1 MIQEQED
8 TMFDLPLHP
17 IAVHFPIVLGSL
29 LPALA
34 LVLWWAI
41 KKWQWTP
48 KVWALVSAVA
58 LVYSLS
64 AMIAVQLGE
73 EDEEKVEKV
82 ISEEVIEEHE
92 EAGELIP
99 WLAGT
104 LFLVSLGGFTVKYS
118 KQAKVAMIVL
128 SLAGVAPLINA
139 GHTGGELVYEHGA
152 GFAHLPPDHKAAI
165 RSGTILELHKEGDH
179 EHEDDEDHDDED
191 EDHDDKDDDH

>member
-1 MIQEQED
+1 
-8 TMFDLPLHP
+8 MFDLPLHP
-17 IAVHFPIVLGSL
+17 VVVHFPIVLGIL
-29 LPALA
+29 LPFLA
-34 LVLWWAI
+34 ILLWWAI
-41 KKWQWTP
+41 KKWDWTP

-64 AMIAVQLGE
+64 AVVAVQLGE

-118 KQAKVAMIVL
+118 KQAKAAMVVL
-128 SLAGVAPLINA
+128 SLVGIIPLINA

-152 GFAHLPPDHKAAI
+152 AFAHLPPDHKAAI
-165 RSGTILELHKEGDH
+165 RSGTILELHEKEGH
-179 EHEDDEDHDDED
+179 EHKKGDHDDD
-191 EDHDDKDDDH
+191 DDHDDDH

>member
-1 MIQEQED
+1 
-8 TMFDLPLHP
+8 MFDLPLHP
-17 IAVHFPIVLGSL
+17 IVVHFPIVLGSL
-29 LPALA
+29 LPVLA
-34 LVLWWAI
+34 ILLWWAI

-58 LVYSLS
+58 LVYCLF
-64 AMIAVQLGE
+64 AVTAVQLGE

-118 KQAKVAMIVL
+118 KQAKMAMIVL
-128 SLAGVAPLINA
+128 SLVGVVPLINA
-139 GHTGGELVYEHGA
+139 GHTGGELVYKHGA
-152 GFAHLPPDHKAAI
+152 SVAHLSPEHKAAI
-165 RSGTILELHKEGDH
+165 QSGTILKLHEKGEHGD
-179 EHEDDEDHDDED
+179 DDDH
-191 EDHDDKDDDH
+191 DKDD

>member
-1 MIQEQED
+1 
-8 TMFDLPLHP
+8 MFDLPLHP
-17 IAVHFPIVLGSL
+17 IVVHFPIVLGAL
-29 LPALA
+29 LPVLA
-34 LVLWWAI
+34 ILLWWAI

-48 KVWALVSAVA
+48 KVWALVSIVA

-64 AMIAVQLGE
+64 AVVAVQLGE

-82 ISEEVIEEHE
+82 ISEKVIEEHE

-128 SLAGVAPLINA
+128 SLVAVVPLINA

-152 GFAHLPPDHKAAI
+152 SIAHLPPDHKAAI
-165 RSGTILELHKEGDH
+165 QSGTILELHEKGDH
-179 EHEDDEDHDDED
+179 EHGEDDD
-191 EDHDDKDDDH
+191 DDDHDKDH

>member
-1 MIQEQED
+1 
-8 TMFDLPLHP
+8 MFDLPLHP
-17 IAVHFPIVLGSL
+17 IVVHFPIVLGTL
-29 LPALA
+29 LPFLA
-34 LVLWWAI
+34 ILLWWAI
-41 KKWQWTP
+41 KKWDWTP
-48 KVWALVSAVA
+48 KVWSLVTAVA

-64 AMIAVQLGE
+64 AVTAVQLGE

-104 LFLVSLGGFTVKYS
+104 LFMVSLGGFTVKYS

-128 SLAGVAPLINA
+128 SLVGIVPLVNA

-152 GFAHLPPDHKAAI
+152 AMAHLSPEHKAAI
-165 RSGTILELHKEGDH
+165 KSGTLLQLHEKGDH
-179 EHEDDEDHDDED
+179 EHEDDD
-191 EDHDDKDDDH
+191 DDDHDNDH

>member
-1 MIQEQED
+1 
-8 TMFDLPLHP
+8 MFDLPLHP
-17 IAVHFPIVLGSL
+17 IVVHLPIVLGSL
-29 LPALA
+29 LPVLA
-34 LVLWWAI
+34 ILLWWAI

-58 LVYSLS
+58 LVYTLS
-64 AMIAVQLGE
+64 ATGAVLLGE

-118 KQAKVAMIVL
+118 KRAQLAMIVL
-128 SLAGVAPLINA
+128 SLVGIVPLVNA
-139 GHTGGELVYEHGA
+139 GHTGGELVYKHGA
-152 GFAHLPPDHKAAI
+152 AMAHLSPEHKAAI
-165 RSGTILELHKEGDH
+165 QSGTILELHKKGDH
-179 EHEDDEDHDDED
+179 EKGEHDDD
-191 EDHDDKDDDH
+191 DDDH